1 MSLDFKKMM
10 EFLLKQKENL
20 SAEEIKDLIEE
31 KKRKVGAGY
40 LTDQGAL
47 FLVAADLGI
56 SFDNVQRSESFIKDI
71 FIGAKDVNLSAR
83 VLSIYPIKKFIRR
96 ETNEEVKSRLLT
108 LYDKGD
114 SIKVKLWDNHIDFP
128 KDVRLRPGDLVKISQ
143 GYVKSGLDNKP
154 VLNIGIKG
162 SIKLSEEN
170 SEIPTI
176 DSCAMKVNEI
186 NQALDNVIIDGIV
199 NSNPRISQ
207 FNNFRNELS
216 KSLQFQ
222 LIDENNNKTM
232 RVIIW
237 NIDET
242 KIPKILKVGTNV
254 RLIGAKIKEGNPQYS
269 SDAYEIHGDEG
280 TEIQSLVE
288 NEINPIVLKIL
299 TIKNNYPENKADCL
313 ALDRNGNLLSLIVDT
328 SLLDENISQNTIIE
342 CIPSKIFG
350 NSLILSDDDAFI
362 RIATEENELFIDLA
376 EPESKIKDIQISD
389 KPYII
394 EAIVLQMPNTSEV
407 NTRTGELVSVT
418 ETIIG
423 DDTGEIRVVGWREHS
438 KIINKLNVGD
448 RIKLIGGVATTGR
461 ENKIEIVLKSYSSCE
476 KIS

>member
-1 MSLDFKKMM
+1 M
-10 EFLLKQKENL
+10 
-20 SAEEIKDLIEE
+20 
-31 KKRKVGAGY
+31 
-40 LTDQGAL
+40 
-47 FLVAADLGI
+47 
-56 SFDNVQRSESFIKDI
+56 
-71 FIGAKDVNLSAR
+71 
-83 VLSIYPIKKFIRR
+83 
-96 ETNEEVKSRLLT
+96 
-108 LYDKGD
+108 
-114 SIKVKLWDNHIDFP
+114 
-128 KDVRLRPGDLVKISQ
+128 
-143 GYVKSGLDNKP
+143 
-154 VLNIGIKG
+154 
-162 SIKLSEEN
+162 
-170 SEIPTI
+170 
-176 DSCAMKVNEI
+176 
-186 NQALDNVIIDGIV
+186 
-199 NSNPRISQ
+199 
-207 FNNFRNELS
+207 S

-254 RLIGAKIKEGNPQYS
+254 RLIGVKIKEGNPQYS

-280 TEIQSLVE
+280 TEIKSLVE
-288 NEINPIVLKIL
+288 SEINPIVLKIL

-313 ALDRNGNLLSLIVDT
+313 ALDRNGNLLSLVVDT
-328 SLLDENISQNTIIE
+328 NLLDENISQNTIIE

-350 NSLILSDDDAFI
+350 NSLLLSDDAFI
-362 RIATEENELFIDLA
+362 RIATEEKESFIDLA